1 MDYFLATCFGY
12 NKDSEP
18 SGKVRWY
25 MGDSNEPISLKKK
38 KKK

>member
-12 NKDSEP
+12 NKDSE
-18 SGKVRWY
+18 KVRWY